1 MGSGLSRMFWKQG
14 LPEPL
19 SLATVPPPPLSV
31 RLPPL
36 LLFSH

>member
-14 LPEPL
+14 LPEAL
-19 SLATVPPPPLSV
+19 SLASPPPPLSV